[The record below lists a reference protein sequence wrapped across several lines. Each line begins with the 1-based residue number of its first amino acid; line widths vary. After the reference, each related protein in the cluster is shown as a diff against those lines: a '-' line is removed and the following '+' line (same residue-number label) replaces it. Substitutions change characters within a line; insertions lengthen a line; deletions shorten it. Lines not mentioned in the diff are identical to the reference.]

1 VANESA
7 AASPPH
13 PDCVTEDAGET
24 GSQSASPDDPPPR
37 QHRLDPDRAAA
48 TARRARRHAP
58 PQVIDTRRYQRVIGF
73 FGLTLVVIVAV
84 SFLLTRGQ
92 GTAGVPAGKPLPLF
106 AAPLADSTLN
116 GAANLH
122 PHCTIAQHDP
132 RALNVCLLVKRAPIV
147 LAFFVT
153 SYSGCEQAV
162 TALQA
167 VSHEVPRGQVQFA
180 AVAVHT
186 NHQDA
191 LHAVR
196 SHRWTIPV
204 AYDVDG
210 RVGAAYG
217 VEVCPILELARRGG
231 IVARRLIGKRW
242 ASAAALAPQVRTLI
256 TGAGG

>member
-1 VANESA
+1 M
-7 AASPPH
+7 
-13 PDCVTEDAGET
+13 TEDAGET
-24 GSQSASPDDPPPR
+24 GGQPAAGDDPPPR
-37 QHRLDPDRAAA
+37 RHRLDPDRAAV

-73 FGLTLVVIVAV
+73 FGFTLVVIIAV
-84 SFLLTRGQ
+84 SFLLSRGQ

-106 AAPLADSTLN
+106 AAPLAKSTLN

-162 TALQA
+162 SALQH
-167 VSHEVPRGQVQFA
+167 VSHEFPSGQVQFA
-180 AVAVHT
+180 AIAVHT
-186 NHQDA
+186 SHQDA

-196 SHRWTIPV
+196 SNHWTIPV

-217 VEVCPILELARRGG
+217 IEVCPILELARRGG
-231 IVARRLIGKRW
+231 SVARRLIGKRW
-242 ASAAALAPQVRTLI
+242 DSAAALAPQVRILLP
-256 TGAGG
+256 GASG